1 MRKFAE
7 LKSAL
12 ASHEAVSQTT
22 EIVIL
27 VLIAIVI
34 ATVIGLALKTVLGDE
49 NSGIVAKI
57 KALLDNWAD
66 AATEVPT
73 V

>member
-1 MRKFAE
+1 MKKFAE
-7 LKSAL
+7 MKSAL
-12 ASHEAVSQTT
+12 ASREAVSQTT

-49 NSGIVAKI
+49 STGIVAKI
-57 KALLDNWAD
+57 KALLENWAD